1 MKADWPSEN
10 ILLGLLAEK
19 PMHGYELAQTVRGD
33 EALRAIWRI
42 ERSEVYF
49 LLSKLLKKGYIVEG
63 DDEQGNGPA
72 RVVCSVTE
80 AGQAELAQWLSTPEA
95 YPRNLRTALLARV
108 YIALRQDPQIAAR
121 LIDAQKRVLEE
132 WLAGARRREI
142 DNDVVAVVHR
152 FRAAQV
158 QASLEAL
165 DELRQLAAGRSTDFS
180 RAVCDD
186 GGND

>member
-1 MKADWPSEN
+1 MKSDWPSEN

-19 PMHGYELAQTVRGD
+19 PMHGYELALRVRGD

-42 ERSEVYF
+42 ERSEAYF
-49 LLSKLLKKGYIVEG
+49 LLGKLLKQGYISPAEG
-63 DDEQGNGPA
+63 GEEPAGGPA
-72 RVVCSVTE
+72 RQVWSATE
-80 AGQAELAQWLSTPEA
+80 AGRAALAQWLASPEL

-108 YIALRQDPQIAAR
+108 YIALRQDPQVALR

-132 WLAGARRREI
+132 WLAAARRRESG
-142 DNDVVAVVHR
+142 NQVVAVVQR

-165 DELRQLAAGRSTDFS
+165 DELRRLA
-180 RAVCDD
+180 
-186 GGND
+186 GG